1 MRENLV
7 SAAGEAAGWDE
18 RLDEVLT
25 ATVEQCGASSGGV
38 YLLRA
43 DEGVLHLAVVQGLP
57 AEFIAPWTRVAL
69 TAPAPSSDA
78 LRDRR
83 MVWSGSQEDF
93 ARLYPRIA
101 VAMPYHFALAAAP
114 ICTGGRQ
121 WGALLL
127 LWPGSRPSHLAAADR
142 DLIVAGCD
150 RFAELLA
157 GAESAQQPIT
167 APLRPRVLPR
177 RLAAAKLP
185 EAAATA
191 FAERLPGGSCALDLN
206 GRITFLTET
215 ACALLGAEQEQLLG
229 AIPWQALPWLD
240 DPEYEDR
247 YRAAVISRQPVAFTA
262 MRPPDQWLDF
272 RLYTDGNGISVR
284 ITPASAGPVTSPAPG
299 PHRPTPVSRA
309 GQLYQIMHLAAA
321 LTEAVT
327 VDDVIALVAE
337 QILPAFDAQGLAMMS
352 AEEGRL
358 QVTGYRGYSAEE
370 MARFHEIP
378 LDERTAPM
386 MRALTAGVPGFFD
399 GPEELARAFPEVP
412 QVTGK
417 KAWAVLPL
425 VTSGRPVGCCLLAY
439 DQPHRFA
446 GDERTVLTSLAG
458 LIAQALDRA
467 HLYDT
472 KNRLAHGLQQVLLP
486 HALPTID
493 GLRVAA
499 RYLPATRGMDIGGDF
514 YDLIRLGPTTAAAV
528 IGDVQGHNVPAAALM
543 GQVRTAV
550 HATAGAAPD
559 QVLIRANRLLCDLD
573 PDLFTTCLYAHL
585 DLAAHR
591 AFLVNAGHP
600 PPLLRPP
607 GRSTTR
613 VLDIPPGLPLGVDT
627 TAVYPI
633 TEVAFDIG
641 ALMLLY
647 TDGLVESPGAD
658 LDEAIAALARQLDHA
673 VLDLETAATDLVAGA
688 QQSAQ
693 RADDIATFL
702 LRATPLPDGALTR

>member
-7 SAAGEAAGWDE
+7 PAAGDAADWDE
-18 RLDEVLT
+18 RLDDVLT

-38 YLLRA
+38 YLLRP
-43 DEGVLHLAVVQGLP
+43 DEGVLDLAVVRGLP
-57 AEFIAPWTRVAL
+57 AEFIAPWTRIAL

-78 LRDRR
+78 ARDCR
-83 MVWSGSQEDF
+83 MVWSGSHEDF

-101 VAMPYHFALAAAP
+101 VSMPYHFALAAAP
-114 ICTGGRQ
+114 ICRDGRR
-121 WGALLL
+121 WGSLLM
-127 LWPGSRPSHLAAADR
+127 LWPGSRPSHLTPADR
-142 DLIVAGCD
+142 ELIVAGCD
-150 RFAELLA
+150 RLAELLA
-157 GAESAQQPIT
+157 GADAAGQPVT

-206 GRITFLTET
+206 GRITFLTDT
-215 ACALLGAEQEQLLG
+215 ACALLGAEREHLLG
-229 AIPWQALPWLD
+229 AIPWQTLPWLD
-240 DPEYEDR
+240 DPDFEDR
-247 YRAAVISRQPVAFTA
+247 YRAAIISRQPVAFTA

-284 ITPASAGPVTSPAPG
+284 ITPTSAGRATTPAPG
-299 PHRPTPVSRA
+299 PGGHRPTPVSRA

-352 AEEGRL
+352 AEDGRL
-358 QVTGYRGYSAEE
+358 QVTGYRGYTAAEI
-370 MARFHEIP
+370 ARYNEIP

-386 MRALTAGVPGFFD
+386 ERAITAGVPGFFD
-399 GPEELARAFPEVP
+399 DPESLARAFPKVP

-417 KAWAVLPL
+417 QAWAVLPL

-472 KNRLAHGLQQVLLP
+472 KNRLAHDLQQALLP
-486 HALPTID
+486 HALPTVD

-499 RYLPATRGMDIGGDF
+499 RYLPATREMDIGGDF
-514 YDLIRLGPTTAAAV
+514 YDLIRLGPTSAAAV

-543 GQVRTAV
+543 SQVRTAV

-559 QVLIRANRLLCDLD
+559 QVLVRVNRLLCDLD
-573 PDLFTTCLYAHL
+573 PGLFTTCLYAHL
-585 DLAAHR
+585 NLAAHR
-591 AFLVNAGHP
+591 AFVVNAGHP

-613 VLDIPPGLPLGVDT
+613 VLDIPPGLPLGID
-627 TAVYPI
+627 AGAAYPI
-633 TEVAFDIG
+633 TEVEFDIG

-647 TDGLVESPGAD
+647 TDGLVESPHTD
-658 LDEAIAALARQLDHA
+658 LDEAIAAVARQLDHA
-673 VLDLETAATDLVAGA
+673 APDLETMATDLVAGA
-688 QQSAQ
+688 QRSGQ

-702 LRATPLPDGALTR
+702 LEATQPR